1 MNVVNTSQTISLLE
15 LHAFIFVAF
24 TTVYVVMDFK
34 RHFDAAPSNVLYFS
48 TSIHTGV
55 GAGDIVPITGEGKAV
70 VTLHM
75 LLSFIATL
83 LVLQR
88 I

>member
-1 MNVVNTSQTISLLE
+1 MPSFSSRSRPRTSSSTSSG
-15 LHAFIFVAF
+15 
-24 TTVYVVMDFK
+24 TS
-34 RHFDAAPSNVLYFS
+34 DAAPSNVLYFS